1 MPEDPQ
7 SPNFSLSPFFG
18 LLTLHGGEGRNAHL
32 FQWSSKIIT
41 VVMLVKHQVTLM
53 TSTRLSQEKTN
64 SFIFKADLKYHAVNK
79 TMLSTERE
87 EAVILLEKEP
97 SSLNTEEERL
107 LHACG

>member
-1 MPEDPQ
+1 MLEDPQ

-18 LLTLHGGEGRNAHL
+18 LLTLHAGGNAHL
-32 FQWSSKIIT
+32 FQWSTKKIT
-41 VVMLVKHQVTLM
+41 VVMLVKLQVTLM

-97 SSLNTEEERL
+97 SSLNKEEERL